1 MKKKDFRE
9 ELLNSGFTYVY
20 VVSFNDYNGRDVC
33 ICVEEPQL
41 GENDRIEWQ
50 GDLTDI
56 LRDRRL
62 VFDSCILYNNGERIE
77 IPVTLEDLIIN
88 YE

>member
-9 ELLNSGFTYVY
+9 ELLNCGFTYVY
-20 VVSFNDYNGRDVC
+20 VVSFNDNNGRDVC

-41 GENDRIEWQ
+41 SENDRIEWQ